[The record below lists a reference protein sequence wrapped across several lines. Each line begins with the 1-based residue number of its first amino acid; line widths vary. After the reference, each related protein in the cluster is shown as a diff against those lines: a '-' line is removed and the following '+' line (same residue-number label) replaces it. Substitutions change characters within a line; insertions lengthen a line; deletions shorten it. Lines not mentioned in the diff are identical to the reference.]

1 MSFWNTSTGESAIS
15 NTTSFEIEGGGDISP
30 IPAGT
35 KVLAI
40 IENVKI
46 ATVKDGV
53 EKYVEI
59 KWGIIKPEVYNK
71 RKVFQKVWCFDHDP
85 MQKDPVKAK
94 AKKDKALKMLAAIDA
109 VEKKDASS
117 GKLVAEP
124 GKLSKIDREPSEDD
138 LAVALINKMKVI
150 GLNTWDDAET
160 KKPKGNWVYF
170 VGLTDNAITE
180 VTKED
185 VQAQAVKAKET
196 YPSQLSKDIDDFV
209 PF

>member
-1 MSFWNTSTGESAIS
+1 MSFWNTSSGESAIS
-15 NTTSFEIEGGGDISP
+15 NATSFEIEGGGDILP

-46 ATVKDGV
+46 ATVKDSV
-53 EKYVEI
+53 EQYVEI

-71 RKVFQKVWCFDHDP
+71 RKIFQKVWCFDYDP
-85 MQKDPVKAK
+85 MQKDPAKAK

-109 VEKKDASS
+109 NAG
-117 GKLVAEP
+117 GKLAQAGVEP
-124 GKLSKIDREPSEDD
+124 TDES
-138 LAVALINKMKVI
+138 LALALNNKPMVI

-160 KKPKGNWVYF
+160 KKPKGNWVYY
-170 VGLTDNAITE
+170 VGPKNDPVTE

-185 VQAQAVKAKET
+185 VQAQEAKAKA
-196 YPSQLSKDIDDFV
+196 SQPAASSNFSHDLDDEI

>member
-15 NTTSFEIEGGGDISP
+15 NTTSYEIEGGGDVPP

-46 ATVKDGV
+46 ATVKDSV
-53 EKYVEI
+53 ERYVEI

-71 RKVFQKVWCFDHDP
+71 RKVFHKVWCFEHDP

-109 VEKKDASS
+109 NAG
-117 GKLVAEP
+117 GKLAQAGVEP
-124 GKLSKIDREPSEDD
+124 TDES
-138 LAVALINKMKVI
+138 LALALNNKPMVV

-160 KKPKGNWVYF
+160 KKPKGNWVYY
-170 VGLTDNAITE
+170 VGPKNDPVTE

-185 VQAQAVKAKET
+185 VQAQAAKAKET
-196 YPSQLSKDIDDFV
+196 TISSQLSKDIDDFV